1 MPGVVSF
8 GCGYSIEGIRVM
20 DAREQSD
27 TMVEQSKQTNPSTD
41 RAARW
46 KPIPPFPSLRFY
58 LLKALTLFGL
68 VGIPAGLLT
77 SVQLA
82 LSVAMDLKNKILP
95 FWYYS
100 PIAIEIPWLFF
111 TLLAVFAIATS
122 PWAIALLIR
131 THHPISTMTTSRLA
145 QYSPEAHRILQ
156 HIAQESAIPLPTL
169 VLIDSPLPIALS
181 YGFAPQFATIAVS
194 QGTLTALN
202 ESEIAAL
209 YAQEFAHIAHWTTPL
224 LSGSV
229 VLQAMPYLAYIA
241 ASRLGDRMAFQSK
254 RSFRFAIFGGL
265 LKAIANLCGLAA
277 SGFYGVYCG
286 VRWTGLWLSRSRT
299 YYSDRIVCNG
309 TGNPNGLVKVLLKLT
324 QATRKAIVA
333 NGFTPMDLELL
344 EPLLPINLDESIST
358 RKVKSIGAVEIDR
371 WWEINQSQIPISVRF
386 SRLMVTARSW
396 QIKPLFKRSEQPWNW
411 TPSASVRTWAKPWF
425 WAVIGYG
432 VAWVLWGTGWVTY
445 LFGWNRL
452 AWLGSDYDLFLGLPL
467 LGFGLGTF
475 VRFNAFFPDLP
486 ALFLRADDRSSP
498 PEYLITM
505 NENDNGLR
513 PEQVMLTGTLTGRSG
528 IANWLA
534 QDLWLMTDQG
544 DYIAL
549 HVTSKTGP
557 FGLGLARLL
566 NQWSIAECIGQS
578 IVVSGWLRQGVTPW
592 IDAEAIRIGS
602 RLIRSEHQF
611 ATVMTGAIG
620 VAIGLYIAL

>member
-1 MPGVVSF
+1 MAGSVSF

-20 DAREQSD
+20 DVREQSNA
-27 TMVEQSKQTNPSTD
+27 MAEQSSQTNPPVD

-46 KPIPPFPSLRFY
+46 KPIPPLPPLPFY
-58 LLKALTLFGL
+58 LLKVLTLFGL
-68 VGIPAGLLT
+68 VGIPAGLLA

-82 LSVAMDLKNKILP
+82 LSVGMDVKNKVLP
-95 FWYYS
+95 FWYHS
-100 PIAIEIPWLFF
+100 PIAVEIPWLFF

-131 THHPISTMTTSRLA
+131 THHPIRTMTTSTLA
-145 QYSPEAHRILQ
+145 QYSPEAHRSLQ
-156 HIAQESAIPLPTL
+156 RIAQESAILLPTL

-181 YGFAPQFATIAVS
+181 YGFGPKFATIAVS
-194 QGTLTALN
+194 QGILTALD

-209 YAQEFAHIAHWTTPL
+209 YAQEIAHIAHWTTPL

-241 ASRLGDRMAFQSK
+241 AFRLGDRVALQSR
-254 RSFRFAIFGGL
+254 RSFRFAIFGEL
-265 LKAIANLCGLAA
+265 LKAVANLCGLAA

-333 NGFTPMDLELL
+333 NGCMPMDLELL

-358 RKVKSIGAVEIDR
+358 RKVKSIGAVKIDR
-371 WWEINQSQIPISVRF
+371 WWEINQSQIPIAVRF

-396 QIKPLFKRSEQPWNW
+396 QIKPLFKRPEQPWNW

-432 VAWVLWGTGWVTY
+432 GAWVLWGTGWVTY

-505 NENDNGLR
+505 NENDNGLC

-578 IVVSGWLRQGVTPW
+578 IVVSGWLRQGVIPW
-592 IDAEAIRIGS
+592 IDAEAVRIGS

-620 VAIGLYIAL
+620 VAIGPYIAL